1 MRSRWRWV
9 IPVVAVLVV
18 AGACGGG
25 GGGGDP
31 VGAPPSSAPGAG
43 GDAAS
48 ARTVVLQQ
56 ADMPSGWRGVPHSE
70 DDAERARAAA
80 ISACLGRPDPVT
92 YRSAIVYSPDFSLGQ
107 TQVSAIAT
115 VLNTLEDAKAD
126 LDAIRGPKYG
136 DCVAASFRDELQP
149 QAPTAQIQNLASAPL
164 PVQSYGDGSVG
175 LRLTADLVYP
185 DHTDHLVAD
194 LVYMSKNRTTVSA
207 TFFSFGQPFNPTLEE
222 SLVSRI
228 GNRIATA

>member
-9 IPVVAVLVV
+9 IQVVAVSVV

-31 VGAPPSSAPGAG
+31 VGPPPGAA

-56 ADMPSGWRGVPHSE
+56 ADMPSGWKGVAHTE
-70 DDAERARAAA
+70 DATERARTAE
-80 ISACLGRPDPVT
+80 ISACLGRPDPES
-92 YRSAIVYSPDFSLGQ
+92 YRSAIVYSPDFSLGM

-115 VLNTLEDAKAD
+115 VLNTPQDATAD
-126 LDAIRGPKYG
+126 LDAIRGPKYAG
-136 DCVAASFRDELQP
+136 CVSTAFKEDLQR
-149 QAPTAQIQNLASAPL
+149 QAPDARVDLLAAEAL
-164 PVQSYGDGSVG
+164 PVQQFGDGSVG
-175 LRLTADLVYP
+175 LRLTADLVYA
-185 DHTDHLVAD
+185 DHTAHLFAD
-194 LVYMSKNRTTVSA
+194 LIYMSKNRTTVSA
-207 TFFSFGQPFNPTLEE
+207 TFFSFDQPFSPTLEE
-222 SLVSRI
+222 SLVSRM

>member
-31 VGAPPSSAPGAG
+31 VGAPPSSAAGAGGGAGAG

-56 ADMPSGWRGVPHSE
+56 ADMPSGWRGVPHTE
-70 DDAERARAAA
+70 DDAERARTAA

-92 YRSAIVYSPDFSLGQ
+92 YRSAIVYSPDFSVGQ

-115 VLNTLEDAKAD
+115 VLTTLQDAKAD

-149 QAPTAQIQNLASAPL
+149 QAPTAQIQNL
-164 PVQSYGDGSVG
+164 
-175 LRLTADLVYP
+175 
-185 DHTDHLVAD
+185 
-194 LVYMSKNRTTVSA
+194 
-207 TFFSFGQPFNPTLEE
+207 
-222 SLVSRI
+222 
-228 GNRIATA
+228 